1 MEYKQIPNRHIRK
14 EIKLSPEEWE
24 IIRKRAA
31 AFNQRA
37 GTYIRRISVQG
48 IIKNFDMKQFNHLIM
63 SFNRIGNE
71 VNQIARVA
79 NSTQSVYAKDI
90 EDLKKLFDELQVV
103 FANYLL
109 PIKSLDIVKDE

>member
-1 MEYKQIPNRHIRK
+1 MPNRYIRK

-24 IIRKRAA
+24 IICKRAA
-31 AFNQRA
+31 ALNQRT

-79 NSTQSVYAKDI
+79 NSTRSIYAKDI
-90 EDLKKLFDELQVV
+90 EDLNKSFDELQII

-109 PIKSLDIVKDE
+109 PIKSLDIVND

>member
-1 MEYKQIPNRHIRK
+1 MPNRYIRK

-24 IIRKRAA
+24 IICKRAA
-31 AFNQRA
+31 VLNQRT
-37 GTYIRRISVQG
+37 GTYIRWIAVQG
-48 IIKNFDMKQFNHLIM
+48 IIKTFDMKQFNHLIM

-79 NSTQSVYAKDI
+79 NSTRSVYAKDI
-90 EDLKKLFDELQVV
+90 EDLKKSFDDLQVV

-109 PIKSLDIVKDE
+109 PIKSLDIVDE

>member
-1 MEYKQIPNRHIRK
+1 MYF
-14 EIKLSPEEWE
+14 SPDEWQTVCE
-24 IIRKRAA
+24 RAA
-31 AFNQRA
+31 ALGQRT
-37 GTYIRRISVQG
+37 GTYIRRIAVRGSV
-48 IIKNFDMKQFNHLIM
+48 KCFDMKQFNHLIM

-90 EDLKKLFDELQVV
+90 EDLKKSFEDLRTV

-109 PIKSLDIVKDE
+109 PIKSLDIVND

>member
-1 MEYKQIPNRHIRK
+1 MGKRTIEKHIK
-14 EIKLSPEEWE
+14 YNAVEWE
-24 IIRKRAA
+24 IVSKRADA
-31 AFNQRA
+31 LNQRT
-37 GTYIRRISVQG
+37 GTYIRRISVLG
-48 IIKNFDMKQFNHLIM
+48 TIKFFDMKQFNHLIM

>member
-1 MEYKQIPNRHIRK
+1 MEDKQIPNRHIRK

-31 AFNQRA
+31 ALNQRT

-48 IIKNFDMKQFNHLIM
+48 IIKTFDMKQFNHLIM

-71 VNQIARVA
+71 VTQIAR
-79 NSTQSVYAKDI
+79 SVFAKDI
-90 EDLKKLFDELQVV
+90 EDLKKLFDDLQVV

-109 PIKSLDIVKDE
+109 PIKSLDIAND

>member
-1 MEYKQIPNRHIRK
+1 MEDKQIPNRHIRK

-31 AFNQRA
+31 ALSQRT
-37 GTYIRRISVQG
+37 GTYIRRIAVRG
-48 IIKNFDMKQFNHLIM
+48 IIKSFDMKQFNHLIM

-79 NSTQSVYAKDI
+79 NSTRSVYAKDI
-90 EDLKKLFDELQVV
+90 EDLKKSFSELQIV

-109 PIKSLDIVKDE
+109 PIKSLDVVND

>member
-1 MEYKQIPNRHIRK
+1 MQYKQIPNRHIRK
-14 EIKLSPEEWE
+14 EIRLSPEEWE

-31 AFNQRA
+31 ALNQKT
-37 GTYIRRISVQG
+37 GTYIRRIAVQG

-79 NSTQSVYAKDI
+79 NSTKSVYAEDI
-90 EDLKKLFDELQVV
+90 EDLEKSFSELQIV

-109 PIKSLDIVKDE
+109 PIKSLDIVND

>member
-1 MEYKQIPNRHIRK
+1 MEDKQIPNRHIRK

-31 AFNQRA
+31 ALGQRT
-37 GTYIRRISVQG
+37 GTYIRRIAVRG
-48 IIKNFDMKQFNHLIM
+48 IIKSFDMKQFNHLIM

-79 NSTQSVYAKDI
+79 NSTKSVYAEDI
-90 EDLKKLFDELQVV
+90 EDLKKTFEDLRTV

-109 PIKSLDIVKDE
+109 PIKSLDIVND

>member
-1 MEYKQIPNRHIRK
+1 MEDKQKPNRYIRK
-14 EIKLSPEEWE
+14 EIKLSPEEWK

-31 AFNQRA
+31 ALGQST

-48 IIKNFDMKQFNHLIM
+48 IIKTFDMKQFNHLIM

-79 NSTQSVYAKDI
+79 NSTKSVYAKDI
-90 EDLKKLFDELQVV
+90 EDLKKSFDELQIV

-109 PIKSLDIVKDE
+109 PIKSLDIVND